1 MINIDEFAKVE
12 MKVGKV
18 TLAENVEGS
27 EKLIRLHV
35 DFGKEDIRTIFTA
48 VRSFGYSPADFTDK
62 QFLFTTNLEPRK
74 MMGEESQG
82 MILAVE
88 DEDDNFFFIAADGL
102 PLGAQVC

>member
-35 DFGKEDIRTIFTA
+35 DCGKEDIRTIFTA
-48 VRSFGYSPADFTDK
+48 VRSFGYSPADFTGK
-62 QFLFTTNLEPRK
+62 QFLFITNLEPKK